1 MLAIKFSL
9 YMNTCVRI
17 SSAYKVKI
25 GMIHTTVCIQSLHE
39 SIIVLVC

>member
-17 SSAYKVKI
+17 SSDYKVKI